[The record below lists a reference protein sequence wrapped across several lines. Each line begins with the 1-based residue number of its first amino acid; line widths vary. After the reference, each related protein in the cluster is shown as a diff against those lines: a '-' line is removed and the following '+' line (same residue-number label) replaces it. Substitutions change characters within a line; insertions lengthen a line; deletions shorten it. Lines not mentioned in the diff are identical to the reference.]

1 MCTTPCG
8 FYSFYSRME
17 YRAFA
22 HGFIVD
28 ENDLIILSQDSEL
41 YYSAGYLA
49 LKALLVSLSDTTQRL
64 MLYGFDSTLKNK
76 EVTGHIKDGI
86 MQYIHV
92 EAFLSFAGREITKEN
107 VENVIRS
114 LGMEPD
120 EKLID
125 LLVRSSP
132 KSHLIYVYAYYLLVA
147 EGSDVTAQNI
157 CKVVDAVGI
166 VPDLERVK
174 DIFAFVK

>member
-1 MCTTPCG
+1 MVYC
-8 FYSFYSRME
+8 
-17 YRAFA
+17 AFA

-28 ENDLIILSQDSEL
+28 ENDLIIPPEDSEL
-41 YYSAGYLA
+41 YYAAGYFA

-76 EVTGHIKDGI
+76 EIARHIKDGI

-107 VENVIRS
+107 VETVVRS

-120 EKLID
+120 GELID
-125 LLVRSSP
+125 LVVSSSP
-132 KSHLIYVYAYYLLVA
+132 KSHLIYIYAYYLLVA
-147 EGSDVTAQNI
+147 EGSEVTPQNI
-157 CKVVDAVGI
+157 CKVVESVGI
-166 VPDLERVK
+166 VPDLKRVN